1 MSGKSFASGGF
12 TGGQFTLD
20 PMNEIYFYLGTN
32 RVHNRVVRDFSKN
45 YQDIED
51 KDGTLVTNASRFSW
65 ERDEYLVHPCLELA
79 IQFKMLE
86 DFYKLCKEK
95 ITYQEKKRVI

>member
-1 MSGKSFASGGF
+1 MTTAQRIRSIRLMEKMEKAYSNND
-12 TGGQFTLD
+12 TQ
-20 PMNEIYFYLGTN
+20 
-32 RVHNRVVRDFSKN
+32 
-45 YQDIED
+45 IEKD
-51 KDGTLVTNASRFSW
+51 KDGTLVTNASRFAW

-95 ITYQEKKRVI
+95 IIYQEKKRVI